1 MFFIVGYKRCV
12 SDCIRKILR
21 VKQGQYRAGRSRE
34 ECCCRRKMSQLIVIL
49 SMHTPLC
56 QFEKALNVETFVVP
70 PA

>member
-12 SDCIRKILR
+12 SDWIKKILR

-34 ECCCRRKMSQLIVIL
+34 ECCCRSKKNVTINCNLVHS
-49 SMHTPLC
+49 PLC
-56 QFEKALNVETFVVP
+56 QFEKALNVEIFVVP